1 MPQEMMNIIWSVVG
15 IVLTGLA
22 SWLVARLTMWINSKA
37 KDKKSAELLT
47 KVVNIVGDAVK
58 QICQQFVD
66 TLKKEGKFTAE
77 AAAEAKT
84 RAITLIKTQLTAE
97 LTEFIASNFGD
108 VETYLAN
115 QVEVVLY
122 NLKNK

>member
-1 MPQEMMNIIWSVVG
+1 MPQELMNIIWSVVG

-47 KVVNIVGDAVK
+47 KVVNIISDAVK

-77 AAAEAKT
+77 AAEEAKN
-84 RAITLIKTQLTAE
+84 RALAIIKTQLTAE
-97 LTEFIASNFGD
+97 LTEFITSNFGD
-108 VETYLAN
+108 IETYLKN
-115 QVEVVLY
+115 QIEVVLY